1 MQTCSV
7 VLLCV
12 RIFSGGWGMEP
23 QMAFTLHPK
32 ILTSRIK
39 NKKNNSNEESR
50 IVGKCLITPSN
61 VTILKLLG

>member
-1 MQTCSV
+1 
-7 VLLCV
+7 
-12 RIFSGGWGMEP
+12 MEP

-32 ILTSRIK
+32 ILTIRIK
-39 NKKNNSNEESR
+39 NKKINSNEESR